1 MSSAITP
8 ARVLEAALE
17 SFEWDYQN
25 DNLHTNDYD
34 TTADELIYQAIDSM
48 MVYTRDIHDAW
59 YALGN
64 PESIDMG
71 SAETIRGLITVA
83 VFEELL
89 EVVTSY
95 DIIEAFLESHQGTL
109 ETLGVD
115 TSTADTD
122 AAMIAL
128 IEYREGL

>member
-25 DNLHTNDYD
+25 DNLHTHDYEY
-34 TTADELIYQAIDSM
+34 TASEFIYQAIDTM

-59 YALGN
+59 DALGN
-64 PESIDMG
+64 PEPEDLGMADTISDSI
-71 SAETIRGLITVA
+71 AYA
-83 VFEELL
+83 VFEGLRE
-89 EVVTSY
+89 EVTSY
-95 DIIEAFLESHQGTL
+95 DVVWAFLEAHAGTL
-109 ETLGVD
+109 ETLAVD
-115 TSTADTD
+115 TSTDGTD
-122 AAMIAL
+122 AAVVAL